1 MRSSISLG
9 EITAPILVFGGPY
22 SNLAATKAIQAEAE
36 RLTIPPERVI
46 CTGDVVAYCADP
58 VATTDLIRAWG
69 ISLVMGNCEESLA
82 ENSPDCGC
90 GFEEGSSCSLLS
102 VGWYNYA
109 NQVVTLSQR
118 RWMSELPRNLSFS
131 LNGLKFLVI
140 HGGVERINEFIFR
153 STSDEVKAQQLE
165 KSGVDVI
172 IGGHC
177 GIPFGQAL
185 RNGHWLN
192 AGVIGM
198 PANDATPDGW
208 YMLLSPARGHVEV
221 TWHRLRYSATHSR
234 QSMLKAGLNKEY
246 ADALTTGLWP
256 STDVLPDSEKES
268 TAQTIVL
275 QGYDIS

>member
-46 CTGDVVAYCADP
+46 CTGDVIAYCADP
-58 VATTDLIRAWG
+58 VATTDLIRTWG
-69 ISLVMGNCEESLA
+69 ISVVMGNCEESLA

-153 STSDEVKAQQLE
+153 STSDEVKVQQLE

-208 YMLLSPARGHVEV
+208 YMLLSPARDHVEV
-221 TWHRLRYSATHSR
+221 TWHRLRYPAAHSR
-234 QSMLKAGLNKEY
+234 QAMLKAGLNNEY

-268 TAQTIVL
+268 TAKTIVL
-275 QGYDIS
+275 EGYDLS